1 LQLLKEVAPNVSRVA
16 VLWEPAIPWHRALL
30 KQIEAAAPLPVL
42 RDHTHYPVRLHGI
55 GARAGLRKVG
65 KDTTWLDGYVRHSNR
80 HTFASR
86 TLTSHL
92 TTCTVA
98 VERLVKP
105 GPADPVCEHVSAG
118 ELARN

>member
-1 LQLLKEVAPNVSRVA
+1 MAAFGAEFRVVGVA
-16 VLWEPAIPWHRALL
+16 HGDT
-30 KQIEAAAPLPVL
+30 LPVL

-118 ELARN
+118 ELARPMLGTHRPDRIGSGRLA